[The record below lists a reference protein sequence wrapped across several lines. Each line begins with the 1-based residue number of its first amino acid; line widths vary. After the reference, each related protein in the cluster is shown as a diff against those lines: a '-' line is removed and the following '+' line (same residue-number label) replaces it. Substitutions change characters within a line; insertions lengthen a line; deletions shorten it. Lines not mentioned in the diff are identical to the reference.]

1 MKIFTSD
8 LHHRHKRILEMT
20 NRSTETTVELHD
32 DWLVE
37 LWNSQVQKQDEV
49 YHLGD
54 LSFASKYEDIAAF
67 VKKLNGNIHLIKGNH
82 DQEKHLSRL
91 KEDGL
96 INNWWDYKE
105 IKIQDV
111 RVCLFHYAISTWNQQ
126 GRGSIHLHGHSHGNL
141 KGSKGKMLDV
151 GIDSAYNIK
160 GTHTFFTE
168 EEVMNY
174 MSHQEVYC
182 NDHHKII

>member
-8 LHHRHKRILEMT
+8 LHHLHKRIVEIT
-20 NRSTETTVELHD
+20 SRSVDTTQELHD
-32 DWLVE
+32 DWLAE

-49 YHLGD
+49 FHIGD

-82 DQEKHLSRL
+82 DQEKHLNKL

-105 IKIQDV
+105 IKIQDT
-111 RVCLFHYAISTWNQQ
+111 RVCLFHYAIST
-126 GRGSIHLHGHSHGNL
+126 
-141 KGSKGKMLDV
+141 
-151 GIDSAYNIK
+151 
-160 GTHTFFTE
+160 
-168 EEVMNY
+168 
-174 MSHQEVYC
+174 
-182 NDHHKII
+182 